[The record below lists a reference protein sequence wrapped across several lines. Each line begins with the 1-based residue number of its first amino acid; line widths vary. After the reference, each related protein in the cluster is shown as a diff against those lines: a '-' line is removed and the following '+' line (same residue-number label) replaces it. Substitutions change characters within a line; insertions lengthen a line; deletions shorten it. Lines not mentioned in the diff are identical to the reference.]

1 MGVGTQLTQVAG
13 TTRRV
18 GSHLGLMAVA
28 RGWEGVVRRE
38 KGEPGRAHPLALCLC
53 SDREQVW
60 RGPSRP
66 SVHISPH
73 DKGRKYP
80 HYSQKDEGGA
90 KRKNK
95 GREAQKRCLLKQP
108 LQLTAG
114 MSTRHSQEQRAHGE
128 GTRGLSLSEHHL
140 QLAVQAARVHCSPFP
155 ASPAT
160 GNTPERKAQAGG
172 GRGWREMKTR
182 LPDAPAA
189 ERSLTEK

>member
-1 MGVGTQLTQVAG
+1 MGVGTQPTQLAG
-13 TTRRV
+13 THRRT

-38 KGEPGRAHPLALCLC
+38 KGQPGRAHPLALCLC

-128 GTRGLSLSEHHL
+128 GTRAFHFLSITSSWLCRQPGCTALPSPPPLQQATHL
-140 QLAVQAARVHCSPFP
+140 KGKHWLAVAEA
-155 ASPAT
+155 
-160 GNTPERKAQAGG
+160 GER
-172 GRGWREMKTR
+172 
-182 LPDAPAA
+182 
-189 ERSLTEK
+189 